1 MYQKEEKVEVN
12 QGEWWREAYTKEKDE
27 DELNGE
33 KDRLKYSMEKYKGR
47 FTIKKNED
55 EYTREKDEW
64 KYYTSEKDKT
74 SIPGEG

>member
-1 MYQKEEKVEVN
+1 MEVN

-27 DELNGE
+27 DELNTE

>member
-1 MYQKEEKVEVN
+1 
-12 QGEWWREAYTKEKDE
+12 
-27 DELNGE
+27 
-33 KDRLKYSMEKYKGR
+33 MEKYKGR